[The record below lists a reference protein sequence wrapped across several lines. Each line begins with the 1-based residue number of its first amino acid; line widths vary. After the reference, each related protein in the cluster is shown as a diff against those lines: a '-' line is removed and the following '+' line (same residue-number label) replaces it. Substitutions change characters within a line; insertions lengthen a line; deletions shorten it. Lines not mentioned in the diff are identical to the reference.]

1 MKFVYWAFAAV
12 MIVAAVLL
20 ALSNQ
25 EPIEIG
31 IWPLPY
37 LSIPAYVV
45 LLGAFGIGFLC
56 GGFMF
61 WLRALIAKAREKST
75 GRRAD
80 RLQRELDTLQARDT
94 GTQENIPKGTSIV
107 PAAAAAEPSAKPSGT
122 G

>member
-37 LSIPAYVV
+37 LSIPAFVV
-45 LLGAFGIGFLC
+45 LLGAFGIGFLS

-80 RLQRELDTLQARDT
+80 RLQRELDTLQARDS
-94 GTQENIPKGTSIV
+94 GTQQNEPKGTSVI
-107 PAAAAAEPSAKPSGT
+107 PAASSAVPVAKQSET